1 MWCSLVVGCIENFN
15 VPIRKETAT
24 SLSHGCHGK
33 GKPEHL
39 MSLWRQ
45 QRRNINMDLFFLF
58 VCLFTNFD
66 KKVNIFVFPKSNTGI
81 VIEVVLRIRI
91 RMQSLQHQNNV

>member
-1 MWCSLVVGCIENFN
+1 MDVMGKVNLNILCLCGGSRG
-15 VPIRKETAT
+15 ETLT
-24 SLSHGCHGK
+24 WICFV
-33 GKPEHL
+33 
-39 MSLWRQ
+39 
-45 QRRNINMDLFFLF
+45 FFVF
-58 VCLFTNFD
+58 LFTNFD